1 MGQFMHTFSILAR
14 LLTEVHQSTSC
25 FLKILVNIFTVRS
38 NCILIFLLLFLK
50 ISHLK
55 ETSRVGA
62 HSLFQV
68 VVNVPAHHRLII
80 FSFLFSEKLS
90 ACSLLLFMILLSK
103 LSNVQVLHFTFIQ
116 LALLSR
122 FVNTCVENFLL
133 QEFIIVWFFALWFN
147 YWLFSFNFWFLRN
160 GKDFDSLVRLLLVC
174 SVLVVSVHF
183 CEIH

>member
-90 ACSLLLFMILLSK
+90 ARSLLLFMILLSK
-103 LSNVQVLHFTFIQ
+103 LW
-116 LALLSR
+116 ALCFLSTR
-122 FVNTCVENFLL
+122 IAARGKLPHWPRELYRELRL
-133 QEFIIVWFFALWFN
+133 QPSGQKTWH
-147 YWLFSFNFWFLRN
+147 LR
-160 GKDFDSLVRLLLVC
+160 RLPRQP
-174 SVLVVSVHF
+174 SS
-183 CEIH
+183 